1 MTLDGKR
8 SSRDGTPDDLT
19 ACGKDSRTGGL
30 GYIEGKGRPTRRCTT
45 CFPGAKVEDAARE
58 LRELTGRAGSRD
70 SQEEVGAVPRRR
82 YDKRTKLAAVMA
94 AEMGGVVQAEEQTGI
109 PESTIRYWMDKP
121 EFAEVRA
128 KTREDLA
135 DEIKVVA
142 HLAWRRIAEALRT
155 GEMEPRDATFA
166 AEKATSLQIL
176 MSGGATARMES
187 RDITGTLADS
197 DIIAAILECRSISI
211 GQAVAELRR
220 RIRTRQRAK
229 GYDLYPSDPARVH
242 HATSSESDLGASRPG

>member
-1 MTLDGKR
+1 M
-8 SSRDGTPDDLT
+8 
-19 ACGKDSRTGGL
+19 
-30 GYIEGKGRPTRRCTT
+30 
-45 CFPGAKVEDAARE
+45 
-58 LRELTGRAGSRD
+58 
-70 SQEEVGAVPRRR
+70 PRGRR

-94 AEMGGVVQAEEQTGI
+94 AEMSGVVQAEEQTGI

-166 AEKATSLQIL
+166 AEKATSLQL
-176 MSGGATARMES
+176 LLTGGATARTET
-187 RDITGTLADS
+187 RDITGTIS
-197 DIIAAILECRSISI
+197 D
-211 GQAVAELRR
+211 AELAAALLEAESLA
-220 RIRTRQRAK
+220 T
-229 GYDLYPSDPARVH
+229 GVGGSDTPPDEA
-242 HATSSESDLGASRPG
+242 AG